1 MATSVNGRVRFECRA
16 CGFHSGKWMGFCPQC
31 REKGALEESRG
42 IKQPSASTRAVSL
55 AAAGSSPVGRRSVG
69 IGEMDRVLGGGL
81 VAGAA
86 ILVGGE
92 PGVGKSTLLLQA
104 AALLAGPG
112 RATLVASAEESVG
125 QVAMRARRLGI
136 DLDRVL
142 MTATNDV
149 DEVIRLA
156 EELQPAA
163 LVVDSIQT
171 FATGDVD
178 GSPGM
183 VAQVRECGARLVAF
197 AKRSSVPVFIVGH
210 VTKEGSIAG
219 PKLLEHMV
227 DVVLYLEG
235 DPDWGLR
242 LLRNLKNRF
251 GAVHQVGFFEMREV
265 GLVELLD
272 PGSVLNGG
280 WRGDVPGTVLFP
292 SMEGRRPLLLEVQ
305 ALVAPTS
312 LAQPR
317 RSVKGLEAARVHQ
330 LIAVLE
336 RHAGVSFVGQDVFVS
351 VVGGFRVREPG
362 ADLAVALAL
371 ASSRVGEAATGVAA
385 WGEVGL
391 TGEVRSVGQGDHRRE
406 EVRRMGVTTV
416 VAPGEGEVDRISD
429 AVGAA
434 GLLVPTSLA
443 SRRVVRV
450 DF

>member
-1 MATSVNGRVRFECRA
+1 MAKSVNGRVRFECRA

-31 REKGALEESRG
+31 REKGALQEFRG
-42 IKQPSASTRAVSL
+42 AKQSPASSKAVSL
-55 AAAGSSPVGRRSVG
+55 AAAGSHPVERRPVG
-69 IGEMDRVLGGGL
+69 IGEIDRVLGGGL
-81 VAGAA
+81 VSGAA

-112 RATLVASAEESVG
+112 RVTLVASAEESIG
-125 QVAMRARRLGI
+125 QIAMRARRLGV
-136 DLDRVL
+136 DLDKVL
-142 MTATNDV
+142 VTATNDV

-171 FATGDVD
+171 FATGEVE

-183 VAQVRECGARLVAF
+183 VAQVRECGARLVAL
-197 AKRSSVPVFIVGH
+197 AKRSSIPVFIVGH

-251 GAVHQVGFFEMREV
+251 GAVHQVGFFEMQET

-312 LAQPR
+312 LPQPR

-330 LIAVLE
+330 IIAVLE
-336 RHAGVSFVGQDVFVS
+336 RHAGVSFAGQDVFVS

-371 ASSRVGEAATGVAA
+371 ASSRIGAAATGVAA

-391 TGEVRSVGQGDHRRE
+391 TGEVRAVGQGDHRRE
-406 EVRRMGVTTV
+406 EVKRMGVEAI
-416 VAPGEGEVDRISD
+416 VAPDDGAVDRIDD
-429 AVGAA
+429 ALLAA
-434 GLLVPTSLA
+434 GLSPPTPLA
-443 SRRVVRV
+443 TRRVVRA

>member
-1 MATSVNGRVRFECRA
+1 M
-16 CGFHSGKWMGFCPQC
+16 P
-31 REKGALEESRG
+31 
-42 IKQPSASTRAVSL
+42 
-55 AAAGSSPVGRRSVG
+55 VG
-69 IGEMDRVLGGGL
+69 IGEVDRVLGGGL

-104 AALLAGPG
+104 AARLATTGA
-112 RATLVASAEESVG
+112 ATLVASAEESVG
-125 QVAMRARRLGI
+125 QIALRARRLGI
-136 DLDRVL
+136 DLEKVL
-142 MTATNDV
+142 VTASSDV
-149 DEVIRLA
+149 DEVIRQA

-171 FATGDVD
+171 IASGDVD

-197 AKRSSVPVFIVGH
+197 AKRSSIPVFIVGH

-235 DPDWGLR
+235 DPDWGVR

-251 GAVHQVGFFEMREV
+251 GAVHQVGFFEMQEI
-265 GLVELLD
+265 GLVELMD
-272 PGSVLNGG
+272 PGSVVNGG

-305 ALVAPTS
+305 ALVAPSS
-312 LAQPR
+312 LSQPR
-317 RSVKGLEAARVHQ
+317 RSVKGLETARVHQ

-336 RHAGVSFVGQDVFVS
+336 RHGAISFTGQDVFVS

-371 ASSRVGEAATGVAA
+371 ASSRTGEATNGVAA

-391 TGEVRSVGQGDHRRE
+391 TGEVRSVGQADHRRK
-406 EVRRMGVTTV
+406 EVERMGIATV
-416 VAPGEGEVDRISD
+416 IAPDEGEVDRISD
-429 AVGAA
+429 ALRAA
-434 GLLVPTSLA
+434 QLVTSTPPA
-443 SRRVVRV
+443 TRRVVRV